1 MRVLGIDPDLHHA
14 GVALVDDGKKLVAVR
29 CPVVS
34 SNFRGAEA
42 AVEMARS
49 MELVLTDLFQ
59 TYGKPDTAI
68 IEGQDSYLGSKV
80 KPLDLLHL
88 ALSAGVAIGIVRA
101 CWSGPRIECPKPVT
115 WKGTVP
121 KHIHQKRI
129 LRSLGI
135 AYVPGET
142 PTRILKL
149 PEVDG
154 MAEIKKSHLIHVID
168 AMGLAV
174 WGSTL

>member
-29 CPVVS
+29 CPIVS
-34 SNFRGAEA
+34 TNFKGAEA
-42 AVEMARS
+42 VVEMARS

-59 TYGKPDTAI
+59 TYGEPNTVI
-68 IEGQDSYLGSKV
+68 VEGQDSYLGSKV

-88 ALSAGVAIGIVRA
+88 ALAAGVAIGIVRA
-101 CWSGPRIECPKPVT
+101 CWSRPRIECPKPVT
-115 WKGTVP
+115 WKGSVP

-129 LRSLGI
+129 LRSVGI
-135 AYVPGET
+135 AYVPQET

-154 MAEIKKSHLIHVID
+154 MAQINKRHLIHVID

-174 WGSTL
+174 WGSSL